1 MNLHIKGGD
10 AFAAWC
16 CCSSTGAHVVLL
28 TLGLGGLE
36 EGAAPPLKRTMSTVP
51 LLYST
56 APLAT
61 PVPSS
66 FLPELKR
73 EIWYKPLMLALL
85 QLFDF
90 VDKGNEQRY

>member
-1 MNLHIKGGD
+1 MNLYIKGGD

-16 CCSSTGAHVVLL
+16 CCSSTGAHFVPL
-28 TLGLGGLE
+28 TVGLGGLE
-36 EGAAPPLKRTMSTVP
+36 EGAAPPLKTYNV
-51 LLYST
+51 YST

-61 PVPSS
+61 PFPSS

-73 EIWYKPLMLALL
+73 EIWYKLLMSALL